1 MRITIVSLLLSFLA
15 LPGCDALAKS
25 VDEAVAKEVAK
36 AGAAPDAAK
45 TPAGPVEI
53 VLESTEVAGLG
64 TLKLPKGMKQSEH
77 VKSHWELDLGNHEA
91 IRVSWEPHGAKDLK
105 DAESL
110 ATILA
115 STDTV
120 KSSSTLP
127 SGYHEIERTRSSDG
141 YGFIALFGKDWYVM
155 CTPPAGKMDVCREI
169 VRSKS

>member
-1 MRITIVSLLLSFLA
+1 MRNPLLLLSLTLF
-15 LPGCDALAKS
+15 GCDALAKS
-25 VDEAVAKEVAK
+25 VDEAVAKKVAK
-36 AGAAPDAAK
+36 AGTAPDGAK

-53 VLESTEVAGLG
+53 VLEPTTVEGLG

-77 VKSHWELDLGNHEA
+77 VKSHWELDLGNHESL
-91 IRVSWEPHGAKDLK
+91 RVSWEPHGAKDLK

-110 ATILA
+110 ANILA

-127 SGYHEIERTRSSDG
+127 SGFHEIERTRASDG
-141 YGFIALFGKDWYVM
+141 FSFIAVFGKDWYVM

-169 VRSKS
+169 VRSKT